1 MREPDAKPFAD
12 AVTRTVTVGE
22 AALVYRELGLARDSA
37 PPLVALTHLGA
48 NLDSWD
54 PEVVDP
60 LAEDRRVILL
70 GYRGVGGS
78 SGAVRRT
85 FDEMADDAIEAIRTL
100 GHDRVDLL
108 GLSMGGM
115 VAQAIIARA
124 PELVDRAILASS
136 GPQGGSGLTEMTGIM
151 IRSILRGLATATP
164 PTTLL
169 FFTRSPSGRAAAS
182 AYQARLRR
190 RGTERDRPVAL
201 AVLRAQLSAVR
212 RWGREQPQGPSG
224 FSGPV
229 RIVHGDSDRM
239 VPVANADSL
248 LARFPQATARIFPD
262 AGHGVV
268 SQHRRE
274 VVDLAR
280 DFLRR

>member
-1 MREPDAKPFAD
+1 MQEPDVKPFAD
-12 AVTRTVTVGE
+12 AVTHTVTVGE

-54 PEVVDP
+54 PELVDP
-60 LAEDRRVILL
+60 LAEDRHVILL
-70 GYRGVGGS
+70 GYRGVGAS

-85 FDEMADDAIEAIRTL
+85 FDEMADDAIKAIRTL

-115 VAQAIIARA
+115 VAQALINRA
-124 PELVDRAILASS
+124 PELVDRVVLVSS
-136 GPQGGSGLTEMTGIM
+136 GPSGGAGLTKLTGIM
-151 IRSILRGLATATP
+151 LRGILRGLVTATQ
-164 PTTLL
+164 PTSIL
-169 FFTRSPSGRAAAS
+169 FFTDSRDGKRAAKQ
-182 AYQARLRR
+182 YQARLKRR
-190 RGTERDRPVAL
+190 RIDRDGPVAPS
-201 AVLRAQLSAVR
+201 VLRAQLSAVKE
-212 RWGREQPQGPSG
+212 WGDLPLLGPSG
-224 FSGPV
+224 FSGSV
-229 RIVHGDSDRM
+229 QIFHGDSDRM